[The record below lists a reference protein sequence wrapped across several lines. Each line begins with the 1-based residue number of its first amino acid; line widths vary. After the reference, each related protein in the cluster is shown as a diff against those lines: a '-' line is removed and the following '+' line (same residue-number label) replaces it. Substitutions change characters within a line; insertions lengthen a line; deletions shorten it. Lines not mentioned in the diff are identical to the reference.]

1 MELNSQVISEF
12 YKTFLSHPEFQV
24 SKNAI
29 GNSTFKNVVI
39 DRNYTQ
45 SDTKDLFSKKIDMN
59 VKPTDQDESGRCWMF
74 AMLNVIRLDMI
85 KKMKLDTDFEFS
97 QNYLFFFF
105 KLEQANHFLKLIRDY
120 KNEDIDSR
128 HNFILL
134 DNPEDGGHFQIF
146 ADLIEKYGIVPKS
159 IMGDSVQAKNTS
171 SFKQCFKNLI
181 T

>member
-74 AMLNVIRLDMI
+74 AMLNVIRLEMI
-85 KKMKLDTDFEFS
+85 KK
-97 QNYLFFFF
+97 
-105 KLEQANHFLKLIRDY
+105 
-120 KNEDIDSR
+120 
-128 HNFILL
+128 
-134 DNPEDGGHFQIF
+134 
-146 ADLIEKYGIVPKS
+146 
-159 IMGDSVQAKNTS
+159 
-171 SFKQCFKNLI
+171 
-181 T
+181 